1 MTMTAERS
9 WAEGARVL
17 VVGCGGVG
25 GCTAARLATAGRAVV
40 AVTGNPDI
48 TRSIGEH
55 GLHAALPEGER
66 AVRLDVVTRAAALP
80 AVRFDVALLAV
91 PPNRIEAAAADVLPH
106 LADGGVLVPLA
117 NGLPEERLGERFG
130 HERVVGGI
138 VGFGASMHGP
148 GRVEQ
153 TSEGRLI
160 VGRLHGGNDETA
172 RRVAALLEHAD
183 PGDGVEL
190 TANLRGA
197 RWSKLAVNAAISSLG
212 TIGGDRLGALM
223 RHRFARRLALEVM
236 TEATHT
242 ALASGVKLEKIS
254 GAVDLEWLALDTDE
268 RLAPGSPSLLA
279 KHTLLLAVGAKYR
292 RLRSSMLAAIERGRE
307 PPIEFLNGEVVR
319 RAAAVGVPAPINDAV
334 VAAVRAIAAGAR
346 RPSLEGLRALF
357 DETRPLLRSLRLA
370 A

>member
-1 MTMTAERS
+1 MTAVRA
-9 WAEGARVL
+9 WAESARVV

-25 GCTAARLATAGRAVV
+25 GCTAARLADAGRSVV
-40 AVTGNPDI
+40 AVTGNPEI
-48 TRSIGEH
+48 TRSIGEQ
-55 GLHAALPEGER
+55 GLHAGLPGGER
-66 AVRLDVVTRAAALP
+66 VVRIDVVTRPAALP
-80 AVRFDVALLAV
+80 AVKFDIALLAV
-91 PPNRIEAAAADVLPH
+91 PPNRIDAAADEVLPH
-106 LADGGVLVPLA
+106 LADDGVLVPLA

-153 TSEGRLI
+153 TSEGTLI
-160 VGRLHGGNDETA
+160 VGRLHGGIDQGA

-183 PGDGVEL
+183 PGDGIEL

-236 TEATHT
+236 TEVTQT
-242 ALASGVKLEKIS
+242 ALGAGVKLEKIS
-254 GAVDLEWLALDTDE
+254 GAVDLEWLALDADE
-268 RLAPGSPSLLA
+268 RVAPGSPSLLA
-279 KHTLLLAVGAKYR
+279 KHTLLLAVGARYR

-307 PPIEFLNGEVVR
+307 PPIEFLNGEVVS
-319 RAAAVGVPAPINDAV
+319 RAAAVGVATPINQAV
-334 VAAVRAIAAGAR
+334 VDAVRAIAAGGR
-346 RPSLEGLRALF
+346 RPSLEGLRQLF
-357 DETRPLLRSLRLA
+357 DDTRPLLRSLRLA

>member
-1 MTMTAERS
+1 MSMTAEEA
-9 WAEGARVL
+9 WAESARVV

-25 GCTAARLATAGRAVV
+25 GCTAARLVDAGRKVV

-55 GLHAALPEGER
+55 GLHAGLPSGDR
-66 AVRLDVVTRAAALP
+66 VVRIDVVTRPAALP
-80 AVRFDVALLAV
+80 AVKFDIALLAV
-91 PPNRIEAAAADVLPH
+91 PPNRIEGAAADVLPH
-106 LADGGVLVPLA
+106 LAEHGVLVPLA
-117 NGLPEERLGERFG
+117 NGLPEERLAERFG
-130 HERVVGGI
+130 QVRVVGGI

-153 TSEGRLI
+153 TSEGSLI
-160 VGRLHGGNDETA
+160 VGRLSGELDQAT
-172 RRVAALLEHAD
+172 RRVAALLFAAD

-190 TANLRGA
+190 TTNLRGA
-197 RWSKLAVNAAISSLG
+197 RWAKLAVNAAISSLG

-223 RHRFARRLALEVM
+223 RHRFARRLCLEVM

-254 GAVDLEWLALDTDE
+254 GTIDLEWLALDHDE
-268 RLAPGSPSLLA
+268 RVAPGSPSLLA
-279 KHTLLLAVGAKYR
+279 KHTLLLAVGARYR

-307 PPIEFLNGEVVR
+307 PPIDFLNGEIVR
-319 RAAAVGVPAPINDAV
+319 RAALTNVRTPINQAV
-334 VAAVRAIAAGAR
+334 VEAVRAIAAKERAS
-346 RPSLEGLRALF
+346 SLEGLRRLF
-357 DETRPLLRSLRLA
+357 DDTRPLLRSLRMA